1 MGKSTWIVI
10 GALIGI
16 PICVGLILIA
26 IYPHRPN
33 DLFGWTALILL
44 AAPIVFGL
52 EFIGTSL
59 LQNKIVAR
67 MGRLTRIIYGVV
79 VIVLISILIWLIW
92 RWIGPHFGT
101 WN

>member
-1 MGKSTWIVI
+1 MGKFIWIVI

-33 DLFGWTALILL
+33 DVLGWIVLILF
-44 AAPIVFGL
+44 AAPVVFGL
-52 EFIGTSL
+52 EFIGTNL
-59 LQNKIVAR
+59 LENKVAGR
-67 MGRLTRIIYGVV
+67 MGRLTRIIYGVAV
-79 VIVLISILIWLIW
+79 VTLIFILIWLFW
-92 RWIGPHFGT
+92 KWVGPHFGT